1 MGRLSYTWGLMG
13 ASWGVLKQ
21 NKGLI
26 ALPLIS
32 GLCCLLVMVSFAI
45 PIFLS
50 GGAVL
55 PNDQQTVAQQVLFYA
70 TLFLFYFVNYFIIV
84 FFNSA
89 VISCAILRMQGGNP
103 TVSDGL
109 RMAAARLPFIAGWA
123 FLSATVGLI
132 LRIIED
138 KSEWVGR
145 IVAGLLGMAWAI
157 VSFLV
162 VPVLI
167 VEKKGPFEALKES
180 TAMLKK
186 TWGEQLVSNFGFGL
200 IFLVLGIPGIVLIVV
215 GGIFTASASAVLGGV
230 LIALGIIYFIAL
242 GLVQSTLQT
251 IFQAAL
257 YLYARSQEVPEGF
270 DQQMLSGA
278 IARK

>member
-1 MGRLSYTWGLMG
+1 MGRLSYTWSMMG
-13 ASWGVLKQ
+13 ASWGVLRQ

-26 ALPLIS
+26 VLPLIS
-32 GLCCLLVMVSFAI
+32 GFCCLLVMVSFAI
-45 PIFLS
+45 PIFLA
-50 GGAVL
+50 GDAIL
-55 PNDQQTVAQQVLFYA
+55 PNENQSAAQQALFYA
-70 TLFLFYFVNYFIIV
+70 ILFLFYFVNYFIIV

-103 TVSDGL
+103 TVGDGL

-138 KSEWVGR
+138 RSEKVGR
-145 IVAGLLGMAWAI
+145 FVAGLLGMAWAI

-162 VPVLI
+162 VPILV

-180 TAMLKK
+180 TALLKK

-200 IFLVLGIPGIVLIVV
+200 IFLVLAIPGIVLV
-215 GGIFTASASAVLGGV
+215 FTCIS
-230 LIALGIIYFIAL
+230 
-242 GLVQSTLQT
+242 
-251 IFQAAL
+251 
-257 YLYARSQEVPEGF
+257 
-270 DQQMLSGA
+270 
-278 IARK
+278 